1 MIIVITQLIAIMSNR
16 ITIILDREAY
26 EFLESRAN
34 GNRSAYINNI
44 LKAEKQRII
53 AEQIFKANQ
62 EEAEESYQ
70 EELTDWDVTSSDGLQ
85 C

>member
-1 MIIVITQLIAIMSNR
+1 MIIPITKLIAIMLDR
-16 ITIILDREAY
+16 ITITLDREAY

-70 EELTDWDVTSSDGLQ
+70 EELAHWDITLTDGL
-85 C
+85 

>member
-1 MIIVITQLIAIMSNR
+1 MIIVITKL
-16 ITIILDREAY
+16 ITIMAERVTVTLDKETY

-44 LKAEKQRII
+44 LKAEKQRMI

-70 EELTDWDVTSSDGLQ
+70 EELTDWDITLSDGLE
-85 C
+85 

>member
-1 MIIVITQLIAIMSNR
+1 MSNR
-16 ITIILDREAY
+16 ITITLDKEVF
-26 EFLESRAN
+26 EFLESKAK
-34 GNRSAYINNI
+34 GNRSAYINSI

-70 EELTDWDVTSSDGLQ
+70 EELTDWDIILSDGLP
-85 C
+85 

>member
-1 MIIVITQLIAIMSNR
+1 MSDR
-16 ITIILDREAY
+16 ITITLEKEVF
-26 EFLESRAN
+26 EFLESKAK
-34 GNRSAYINNI
+34 GDLSAYINSI

-70 EELTDWDVTSSDGLQ
+70 EELADWDITLSDGLS
-85 C
+85 